1 MNIRCFFACKSVCTV
16 IPFILMN
23 KAEIGKYVIERRDT
37 LRISQLDLA
46 ELSGVSVHTLSN
58 LETGKGNVTLDT
70 LLKVTEILGLK
81 VKVGI

>member
-1 MNIRCFFACKSVCTV
+1 MFFACAIGRKV
-16 IPFILMN
+16 ILFILMN
-23 KAEIGKYVIERRDT
+23 KAEIGKYVIERRDM

-58 LETGKGNVTLDT
+58 LETGKGNVTLNT
-70 LLKVTEILGLK
+70 LLKVTGILGLK

>member
-1 MNIRCFFACKSVCTV
+1 
-16 IPFILMN
+16 MN
-23 KAEIGKYVIERRDT
+23 KAEIGKYIVKRRDT
-37 LRISQLDLA
+37 LRIAQAYLA

-70 LLKVTEILGLK
+70 LLKVTGILGLK